1 MGNTFTSSHRNHNLF
16 MNIYP
21 ETQNPLYT
29 KRSMNRPSRK
39 YEQLDNPKTQG
50 CPLRQCSAPSC
61 FLHKPRGA
69 PSSTINQTDQQYW
82 HYNEKTVQPNASLS
96 PQTMNWLRTVYMLDD
111 SSPLDRLYL
120 NSQFK
125 LDPFWRVCCHRMPDV
140 FIEVEHPPYAQNH
153 QWP

>member
-39 YEQLDNPKTQG
+39 YERLDNPKTQG
-50 CPLRQCSAPSC
+50 CPPYANAAHHLASYTN
-61 FLHKPRGA
+61 RGA
-69 PSSTINQTDQQYW
+69 HHPARLIRRISSIDITTKRPFNQMLPYHLKQWTGWEQ
-82 HYNEKTVQPNASLS
+82 
-96 PQTMNWLRTVYMLDD
+96 YMLDD
-111 SSPLDRLYL
+111 SSLLDRLYL

-125 LDPFWRVCCHRMPDV
+125 LDSFWRVGCHRMPDV